1 MRAEYEDTEVDIGVR
16 GELAQRPVEMTVIGA
31 RGGNDAMRRL
41 EFAGIIEDLANGWE
55 MACRASASTEALGV

>member
-31 RGGNDAMRRL
+31 RGGNDAD
-41 EFAGIIEDLANGWE
+41 A
-55 MACRASASTEALGV
+55 ALGICGDH